1 MKVGVEWL
9 KDYADIDV
17 DVKELSEILTM
28 TGSKVEEYESKGN
41 DIKNVVVGKILEIEK
56 HPDADKLV
64 VTKVDVKNEILQ
76 IVTGAKNINVGDII
90 PIAKIGSE
98 LPGDVKIKKGSLR
111 GVESCGMMCSIG
123 ELGLTLDDMPNQ
135 IEDGIMILPKEYESK
150 LGEDIVD
157 VLNLRDD
164 IIEFEITPNRPDC
177 LSVEGL
183 GRETAV
189 SLNKE
194 YKNPNEKIDNLNIT
208 KKDSIEGLKVTI
220 DAPDLCYR
228 YVARVVKN
236 IVIKESPDWMRKRLK
251 ACGIRP
257 INNIVDIT
265 NYVMLEMGQPMHA
278 FDINSIENKHII
290 VRRAKDGEILKTL
303 DGIDRKLDNS
313 MLVISDEKKID
324 AIAGV
329 MGGEN
334 SEIEN
339 TTNMVVF
346 ESAVFKGGSVR
357 LTAKKLGLRTEAS
370 SRFEK
375 GLPQENAL
383 RAVNRA
389 VELVELLGAGEI
401 IDGVID
407 EYPEKQKEIKIDFSP
422 NRINN
427 LLGINISENEM
438 VKILNKLDIKVT
450 DGYCIPPYYRQ
461 DLEQEADIAEEILRI
476 YGYDKLESNL
486 DNSGNTVGGKSIY
499 QKMEDNIKNMLVNK
513 GFSEIYTYGF
523 INPEE
528 LTKSNILEDSDL
540 YKEIIKIRNPISED
554 YSIMKT
560 SVIPTM
566 MKTISSNYAKK
577 NNNLK
582 LFEYA
587 KVYRNKSN
595 IENNELPDEEQ
606 ILTIA
611 ITGKEEKFYILKG
624 IVENVLE
631 TVNLNRYDIS
641 KYSENKS
648 YHPGKTAIIKIGND
662 PIIILGQIHPIVQE
676 NYDVLDKVYIA
687 EINMKKLEKYSK
699 KEKKYTPIPKYPAVE
714 RDIAILVD
722 EKIEVLKIEKIIRS
736 KAKKILEDV
745 VLFDIYRNEKI
756 GNNKKSV
763 AYALKFRAKDRTLND
778 EEISEVMENIIKA
791 LEDELGAELRK

>member
-346 ESAVFKGGSVR
+346 ESAVFNGGSVR

-722 EKIEVLKIEKIIRS
+722 EKVEVLKIEKIIRS

>member
-9 KDYADIDV
+9 KDYSDIDV
-17 DVKELSEILTM
+17 DIKELSEIFTM
-28 TGSKVEEYESKGN
+28 TGSKVEGYEIKGDN
-41 DIKNVVVGKILEIEK
+41 IKNVVVGKILEIEK

-76 IVTGAKNINVGDII
+76 IVTGAKNIKKGDII

-98 LPGDVKIKKGSLR
+98 LPGDIKIKKGSLR

-123 ELGLTLDDMPNQ
+123 ELGLTLEDMPNQ

-157 VLNLRDD
+157 VLDLRDN

-194 YKNPNEKIDNLNIT
+194 YKNPNEKIDKLNID
-208 KKDSIEGLKVTI
+208 KKDKIEGLKVTI

-278 FDINSIENKHII
+278 FDINSIANKHII

-324 AIAGV
+324 AVAGV

-334 SEIEN
+334 SEIEKN
-339 TTNMVVF
+339 TNMVVF
-346 ESAVFKGGSVR
+346 ESAVFNGGSVR
-357 LTAKKLGLRTEAS
+357 MTAKRLGLRTEAS
-370 SRFEK
+370 SRYEK

-389 VELVELLGAGEI
+389 VELVELLGAGEA

-407 EYPEKQKEIKIDFSP
+407 EYPEKQKEIKIEFNP
-422 NRINN
+422 NRINS
-427 LLGINISENEM
+427 LLGINVSEDEM
-438 VKILNKLDIKVT
+438 VNILNKLDIKLI

-476 YGYDKLESNL
+476 YGYDKLESSL
-486 DNSGNTVGGKSIY
+486 DNSGNTVGGRSIY

-513 GFSEIYTYGF
+513 GFSEICTYGF
-523 INPEE
+523 INPDD
-528 LTKSNILEDSDL
+528 LAKSNILENSEL
-540 YKEIIKIRNPISED
+540 YKEVIKIRNPISED

-560 SVIPTM
+560 SVIPTV
-566 MKTISSNYAKK
+566 MKTISTNYAKK
-577 NNNLK
+577 NSNLK

-587 KVYRNKSN
+587 KVYKNKSN
-595 IENNELPDEEQ
+595 IENNELPDEKQ

-611 ITGKEEKFYILKG
+611 ITGKEEKFYDLKG

-641 KYSENKS
+641 RYTENTS

-662 PIIILGQIHPIVQE
+662 PIIIMGQIHPIVQE
-676 NYDVLDKVYIA
+676 NYDISDKVYIA

-699 KEKKYTPIPKYPAVE
+699 KEKKYVPIPKYPAVE
-714 RDIAILVD
+714 RDIAVLVD
-722 EKIEVLKIEKIIRS
+722 EKVEVLKIEKIIKA
-736 KAKKILEDV
+736 KAKKIIETVD
-745 VLFDIYRNEKI
+745 LFDIYRNEKI
-756 GNNKKSV
+756 GENKKSV
-763 AYALKFRAKDRTLND
+763 AYAIKFRAKDRTLND
-778 EEISEVMENIIKA
+778 EEISEVMEKIIKA

>member
-208 KKDSIEGLKVTI
+208 KKDSIEGLKVKI

-346 ESAVFKGGSVR
+346 ESAVFNGGSVR

-476 YGYDKLESNL
+476 YGYDKLKSNL

-756 GNNKKSV
+756 GDNKKSV

>member
-9 KDYADIDV
+9 KDYSDIDI

-28 TGSKVEEYESKGN
+28 TGSKVEGYESKGN

-64 VTKVDVKNEILQ
+64 VTKVDVKDEILQ
-76 IVTGAKNINVGDII
+76 IVTGAKNIKVGDII

-98 LPGDVKIKKGSLR
+98 LPGNIKIKKGSLR
-111 GVESCGMMCSIG
+111 GVDSCGMMCSIG
-123 ELGLTLDDMPNQ
+123 ELGLTLEDMPNQ
-135 IEDGIMILPKEYESK
+135 IENGIMILPKEYESK

-157 VLNLRDD
+157 VLDLRDD

-194 YKNPNEKIDNLNIT
+194 YKNPNKNIDKLKIE
-208 KKDSIEGLKVTI
+208 KKDEIEGLKVTI

-228 YVARVVKN
+228 YVARIVKN
-236 IVIKESPDWMRKRLK
+236 VVIKESPDWMRRRLK
-251 ACGIRP
+251 SCGVRP

-290 VRRAKDGEILKTL
+290 VRRAKNGEILKTL
-303 DGIDRKLDNS
+303 DGVDRKLDDS

-334 SEIEN
+334 SEIEKD
-339 TTNMVVF
+339 TEMVVF
-346 ESAVFKGGSVR
+346 ESAVFNGGSIR
-357 LTAKKLGLRTEAS
+357 MTAKKIGLRTEAS
-370 SRFEK
+370 SRYEK

-389 VELVELLGAGEI
+389 VELVELLGAGEV

-407 EYPEKQKEIKIDFSP
+407 EYPEKQKEIKIEFNP
-422 NRINN
+422 TRINN
-427 LLGINISENEM
+427 LLGINISEDTMIN
-438 VKILNKLDIKVT
+438 ILNRLDIKVV

-461 DLEQEADIAEEILRI
+461 DIEQDADIAEEILRI
-476 YGYDKLESNL
+476 YGYDKLESSL
-486 DNSGNTVGGKSIY
+486 ENSGNTVGGRSIY

-513 GFSEIYTYGF
+513 GFSEICTYGF

-528 LTKSNILEDSDL
+528 LEKSNILENSEL
-540 YKEIIKIRNPISED
+540 YKEVIKIRNPISED

-577 NNNLK
+577 NDNLK
-582 LFEYA
+582 LFEYD
-587 KVYRNKSN
+587 KVYKDKSN
-595 IENNELPDEEQ
+595 IENNELPNEEQ

-611 ITGKEEKFYILKG
+611 ITGKEEKFYDLKG

-641 KYSENKS
+641 RYSENTS
-648 YHPGKTAIIKIGND
+648 YHPGKTAIIKMGND
-662 PIIILGQIHPIVQE
+662 PIIIMGQIHPIVQE
-676 NYDVLDKVYIA
+676 NYNIIDKVYIA
-687 EINMKKLEKYSK
+687 EINMKKLEKYSR
-699 KEKKYTPIPKYPAVE
+699 KEKKYVPITKYPAVE
-714 RDIAILVD
+714 RDIAVLVD
-722 EKIEVLKIEKIIRS
+722 ENVEVLKIEKLI
-736 KAKKILEDV
+736 KAKSKKILEAV
-745 VLFDIYRNEKI
+745 NLFDIYRNEKI
-756 GNNKKSV
+756 GENKKSV
-763 AYALKFRAKDRTLND
+763 AYALKFRAKDRTLKD

-791 LEDELGAELRK
+791 LKDELGAELRK

>member
-9 KDYADIDV
+9 KDYSDIDI

-28 TGSKVEEYESKGN
+28 TGSKVEGYESKGN

-64 VTKVDVKNEILQ
+64 VTKVDVKDEILQ
-76 IVTGAKNINVGDII
+76 IVTGAKNIKVGDII

-98 LPGDVKIKKGSLR
+98 LPGNIKIKKGSLR
-111 GVESCGMMCSIG
+111 GVDSCGMMCSIG
-123 ELGLTLDDMPNQ
+123 ELGLTLEDMPNQ
-135 IEDGIMILPKEYESK
+135 IENGIMILPKEYESK

-157 VLNLRDD
+157 VLDLRDD

-194 YKNPNEKIDNLNIT
+194 YKNPNKNIDKLKIE
-208 KKDSIEGLKVTI
+208 KKDEIEGLKVTI

-228 YVARVVKN
+228 YVARIVKN
-236 IVIKESPDWMRKRLK
+236 VVIKESPDWMRRRLK
-251 ACGIRP
+251 SCGVRP

-278 FDINSIENKHII
+278 FDINSIENKHIL
-290 VRRAKDGEILKTL
+290 VRRAKNGEILKTL
-303 DGIDRKLDNS
+303 DGVDRKLDDS

-334 SEIEN
+334 SEIEKD
-339 TTNMVVF
+339 TEMVVF
-346 ESAVFKGGSVR
+346 ESAVFNGGSIR
-357 LTAKKLGLRTEAS
+357 MTAKKIGLRTEAS
-370 SRFEK
+370 SRYEK

-389 VELVELLGAGEI
+389 VELVELLGAGEV

-407 EYPEKQKEIKIDFSP
+407 EYPEKQKEIKIEFNP
-422 NRINN
+422 TRINN
-427 LLGINISENEM
+427 LLGINISEDTMIN
-438 VKILNKLDIKVT
+438 ILNRLDIKVV

-461 DLEQEADIAEEILRI
+461 DIEQDADIAEEILRI
-476 YGYDKLESNL
+476 YGYDKLESSL
-486 DNSGNTVGGKSIY
+486 ENSGNTVGGRSIY

-513 GFSEIYTYGF
+513 GFSEICTYGF

-528 LTKSNILEDSDL
+528 LEKSNILENSEL
-540 YKEIIKIRNPISED
+540 YKEVIKIRNPISED

-577 NNNLK
+577 NDNLK
-582 LFEYA
+582 LFEYD
-587 KVYRNKSN
+587 KVYKDKSN
-595 IENNELPDEEQ
+595 IENNELPNEEQ

-611 ITGKEEKFYILKG
+611 ITGKEEKFYDLKG

-641 KYSENKS
+641 RYSENTS
-648 YHPGKTAIIKIGND
+648 YHPGKTAIIKMGND
-662 PIIILGQIHPIVQE
+662 PIIIMGQIHPIVQE
-676 NYDVLDKVYIA
+676 NYNIIDKVYIA
-687 EINMKKLEKYSK
+687 EINMKKLEKYSR
-699 KEKKYTPIPKYPAVE
+699 KEKKYVPIPKYPAVE
-714 RDIAILVD
+714 RDIAVLVD
-722 EKIEVLKIEKIIRS
+722 ENVEVLKIEKLI
-736 KAKKILEDV
+736 KAKSKKILEEV
-745 VLFDIYRNEKI
+745 NLFDIYRNEKI
-756 GNNKKSV
+756 GENKKSV
-763 AYALKFRAKDRTLND
+763 AYALKFRAKDRTLKD

-791 LEDELGAELRK
+791 LKDELGAELRK

>member
-346 ESAVFKGGSVR
+346 ESAVFNGGSVR

-722 EKIEVLKIEKIIRS
+722 EKVEVLKIEKIIRS

-756 GNNKKSV
+756 GDNKKSV

>member
-346 ESAVFKGGSVR
+346 ESAVFNGGSVR

>member
-9 KDYADIDV
+9 KDYSDIDI

-28 TGSKVEEYESKGN
+28 TGSKVEGYESKGN

-64 VTKVDVKNEILQ
+64 VTKVDVKDEILQ
-76 IVTGAKNINVGDII
+76 IVTGAKNIKVGDII

-98 LPGDVKIKKGSLR
+98 LPGNIKIKKGSLR
-111 GVESCGMMCSIG
+111 GVDSCGMMCSIG
-123 ELGLTLDDMPNQ
+123 ELGLTLEDMPNQ
-135 IEDGIMILPKEYESK
+135 IENGIMILPKEYESK

-157 VLNLRDD
+157 VLDLRDD

-194 YKNPNEKIDNLNIT
+194 YKNPNKNIDKLKIE
-208 KKDSIEGLKVTI
+208 KKDEIEGLKVTI

-228 YVARVVKN
+228 YVARIVKN
-236 IVIKESPDWMRKRLK
+236 VVIKESPDWMRRRLK
-251 ACGIRP
+251 SCGVRP

-290 VRRAKDGEILKTL
+290 VRRAKNGEILKTL
-303 DGIDRKLDNS
+303 DGVDRKLDDS

-334 SEIEN
+334 SEIEKD
-339 TTNMVVF
+339 TEMVVF
-346 ESAVFKGGSVR
+346 ESAVFNGGSIR
-357 LTAKKLGLRTEAS
+357 MTAKKIGLRTEAS
-370 SRFEK
+370 SRYEK

-389 VELVELLGAGEI
+389 VELVELLGAGEV

-407 EYPEKQKEIKIDFSP
+407 EYPEKQKEIKIEFNP
-422 NRINN
+422 TRINN
-427 LLGINISENEM
+427 LLGINISEDTMIN
-438 VKILNKLDIKVT
+438 ILNRLDIKVV

-461 DLEQEADIAEEILRI
+461 DIEQDADIAEEILRI
-476 YGYDKLESNL
+476 YGYDKLESSL
-486 DNSGNTVGGKSIY
+486 ENSGNTVGGRSIY

-513 GFSEIYTYGF
+513 GFSEICTYGF

-528 LTKSNILEDSDL
+528 LEKSNILENSEL
-540 YKEIIKIRNPISED
+540 YKEVIKIRNPISED

-577 NNNLK
+577 NDNLK
-582 LFEYA
+582 LFEYD
-587 KVYRNKSN
+587 KVYKDKSN
-595 IENNELPDEEQ
+595 IENNELPNEEQ

-611 ITGKEEKFYILKG
+611 ITGKEEKFYDLKG

-641 KYSENKS
+641 RYSENTS
-648 YHPGKTAIIKIGND
+648 YHPGKTAIIKMGND
-662 PIIILGQIHPIVQE
+662 PIIIMGQIHPIVQE
-676 NYDVLDKVYIA
+676 NYNIIDKVYIA
-687 EINMKKLEKYSK
+687 EINMKKLEKYSR
-699 KEKKYTPIPKYPAVE
+699 KEKKYVPIPKYPAVE
-714 RDIAILVD
+714 RDIAVLVD
-722 EKIEVLKIEKIIRS
+722 ENVEVLKIEKLI
-736 KAKKILEDV
+736 KAKSKKILEAV
-745 VLFDIYRNEKI
+745 NLFDIYRNEKI
-756 GNNKKSV
+756 GENKKSV
-763 AYALKFRAKDRTLND
+763 AYALKFRAKDRTLKD

-791 LEDELGAELRK
+791 LKDELGAELRK

>member
-64 VTKVDVKNEILQ
+64 VTKVDVKNEILK

-98 LPGDVKIKKGSLR
+98 LKKKKKIKKGSLR

-346 ESAVFKGGSVR
+346 ESAVFNGGSVR

-438 VKILNKLDIKVT
+438 VKILNKLDIKVI

-540 YKEIIKIRNPISED
+540 YKEVIKIRNPISED

>member
-9 KDYADIDV
+9 KDYSDIDV

-28 TGSKVEEYESKGN
+28 TGSKVEGYESKGN

-64 VTKVDVKNEILQ
+64 VTKVDVKDEILQ
-76 IVTGAKNINVGDII
+76 IVTGAKNIKVGDII

-98 LPGDVKIKKGSLR
+98 LPGDIKIKKGSLR

-123 ELGLTLDDMPNQ
+123 ELGLTLEDMPNQ

-150 LGEDIVD
+150 LGENIVD
-157 VLNLRDD
+157 VLDLRDD

-194 YKNPNEKIDNLNIT
+194 YKNPNKNIDKLKID
-208 KKDSIEGLKVTI
+208 KKNEIEGLKVTI

-228 YVARVVKN
+228 YAARIVKN

-251 ACGIRP
+251 ACGVRP

-278 FDINSIENKHII
+278 FDINSIANKHII
-290 VRRAKDGEILKTL
+290 VRRAKDGETLKTL

-334 SEIEN
+334 SEIEKD
-339 TTNMVVF
+339 TKMVVF
-346 ESAVFKGGSVR
+346 ESAVFNGGSVR
-357 LTAKKLGLRTEAS
+357 MTAKKLGLRTEAS
-370 SRFEK
+370 SRYEK
-375 GLPQENAL
+375 GLPQENAI

-389 VELVELLGAGEI
+389 VELVELLGAGEA

-407 EYPEKQKEIKIDFSP
+407 EYPEKQKEIKIEFNP
-422 NRINN
+422 HRINN
-427 LLGINISENEM
+427 LLGINVSEDEM
-438 VKILNKLDIKVT
+438 VNILNKLDIKVV

-461 DLEQEADIAEEILRI
+461 DLEQDADIAEEILRI
-476 YGYDKLESNL
+476 YGYDKLESSL
-486 DNSGNTVGGKSIY
+486 DNSGNTVGGRSIY

-513 GFSEIYTYGF
+513 GFSEICTYGF

-528 LTKSNILEDSDL
+528 LSKSNILENSEL
-540 YKEIIKIRNPISED
+540 YKEVIKIRNPISED

-566 MKTISSNYAKK
+566 MKSISSNYAKK
-577 NNNLK
+577 NDNLK

-587 KVYRNKSN
+587 KVYKNKSN

-611 ITGKEEKFYILKG
+611 ITGKEEKFYDLKG

-641 KYSENKS
+641 KYTENTS

-662 PIIILGQIHPIVQE
+662 PIIIMGQIHPIVQE
-676 NYDVLDKVYIA
+676 NYDISDKVYIA

-699 KEKKYTPIPKYPAVE
+699 KEKKYVPIPKYPAVE
-714 RDIAILVD
+714 RDIAVLVD
-722 EKIEVLKIEKIIRS
+722 EKIEVLKIEKLIKA
-736 KAKKILEDV
+736 KAKKILEEV
-745 VLFDIYRNEKI
+745 NLFDIYRNEKI
-756 GNNKKSV
+756 GENKKSV
-763 AYALKFRAKDRTLND
+763 AYALKFRAKDRTLKD
-778 EEISEVMENIIKA
+778 DEISKVMEDIIKA
-791 LEDELGAELRK
+791 LKEELGAELRK

>member
-346 ESAVFKGGSVR
+346 ESAVFNGGSVR

-699 KEKKYTPIPKYPAVE
+699 KEKKYMPIPKYPAVE

-722 EKIEVLKIEKIIRS
+722 EKVEVLKIEKIIRS

>member
-9 KDYADIDV
+9 KDYSDIDV
-17 DVKELSEILTM
+17 DIKELSEIFTM
-28 TGSKVEEYESKGN
+28 TGSKVEGYEIKGDN
-41 DIKNVVVGKILEIEK
+41 IKNVVVGKILEIEK

-76 IVTGAKNINVGDII
+76 IVTGAKNIKKGDII

-98 LPGDVKIKKGSLR
+98 LPGDIKIKKGSLR

-123 ELGLTLDDMPNQ
+123 ELGLTLEDMPNQ

-157 VLNLRDD
+157 VLDLRDN

-194 YKNPNEKIDNLNIT
+194 YKNPNEKIDKLNID
-208 KKDSIEGLKVTI
+208 KKDKIEGLKVTI
-220 DAPDLCYR
+220 DATDLCYR

-278 FDINSIENKHII
+278 FDINSIANKHII

-324 AIAGV
+324 AVAGV

-334 SEIEN
+334 SEIEKN
-339 TTNMVVF
+339 TNMVVF
-346 ESAVFKGGSVR
+346 ESAVFNGGSVR
-357 LTAKKLGLRTEAS
+357 MTAKRLGLRTEAS
-370 SRFEK
+370 SRYEK

-389 VELVELLGAGEI
+389 VELVELLGAGEA

-407 EYPEKQKEIKIDFSP
+407 EYPEKQKEIKIEFNP
-422 NRINN
+422 NRINS
-427 LLGINISENEM
+427 LLGINVSEDEM
-438 VKILNKLDIKVT
+438 VNILNKLDIKLI

-476 YGYDKLESNL
+476 YGYDKLESSL
-486 DNSGNTVGGKSIY
+486 DNSGNTVGGRSIY

-513 GFSEIYTYGF
+513 GFSEICTYGF
-523 INPEE
+523 INPDD
-528 LTKSNILEDSDL
+528 LAKSNILENSEL
-540 YKEIIKIRNPISED
+540 YKEVIKIRNPISED

-560 SVIPTM
+560 SVIPTV
-566 MKTISSNYAKK
+566 MKTISTNYAKK
-577 NNNLK
+577 NSNLK

-587 KVYRNKSN
+587 KVYKNKSN
-595 IENNELPDEEQ
+595 IENNELPDEKQ

-611 ITGKEEKFYILKG
+611 ITGKEEKFYDLKG

-641 KYSENKS
+641 RYTENTS

-662 PIIILGQIHPIVQE
+662 PIIIMGQIHPIVQE
-676 NYDVLDKVYIA
+676 NYDISDKVYIA

-699 KEKKYTPIPKYPAVE
+699 KEKKYVPIPKYPAVE
-714 RDIAILVD
+714 RDIAVLVD
-722 EKIEVLKIEKIIRS
+722 EKVEVLKIEKIIKA
-736 KAKKILEDV
+736 KAKKIIETVD
-745 VLFDIYRNEKI
+745 LFDIYRNEKI
-756 GNNKKSV
+756 GENKKSV
-763 AYALKFRAKDRTLND
+763 AYAIKFRAKDRTLND
-778 EEISEVMENIIKA
+778 EEISEVMEKIIKA

>member
-1 MKVGVEWL
+1 MKVGLEWL

-194 YKNPNEKIDNLNIT
+194 YKNPNGKIDNLNIT

-303 DGIDRKLDNS
+303 DGMDRKLDNS

-346 ESAVFKGGSVR
+346 ESAVFNGGSVR

-528 LTKSNILEDSDL
+528 LTKSNISEDSDL

-566 MKTISSNYAKK
+566 MKIISSNYAKK

-641 KYSENKS
+641 KYSENMS

>member
-346 ESAVFKGGSVR
+346 ESAVFNGGSVR

-587 KVYRNKSN
+587 KVYKNKSN

-722 EKIEVLKIEKIIRS
+722 EKVEVLKIEKIIRS

>member
-9 KDYADIDV
+9 KDYSDIDV

-28 TGSKVEEYESKGN
+28 TGSKVEGYESKGN

-64 VTKVDVKNEILQ
+64 VTKVDVKDEILQ
-76 IVTGAKNINVGDII
+76 IVTGAKNIKVGDII

-98 LPGDVKIKKGSLR
+98 LPGDIKIKKGSLR

-123 ELGLTLDDMPNQ
+123 ELGLTLEDMPNQ

-150 LGEDIVD
+150 LGENIVD
-157 VLNLRDD
+157 VLDLRDD

-194 YKNPNEKIDNLNIT
+194 YKNPNKNIDKLKID
-208 KKDSIEGLKVTI
+208 KKNEMEGLKVTI

-228 YVARVVKN
+228 YTARVVKN

-251 ACGIRP
+251 ACGVRP

-278 FDINSIENKHII
+278 FDINSIANKHII
-290 VRRAKDGEILKTL
+290 VRRAKDGETLKTL

-329 MGGEN
+329 MGEEN
-334 SEIEN
+334 SEIEKD
-339 TTNMVVF
+339 TKMVVF
-346 ESAVFKGGSVR
+346 ESAVFNGGSVR
-357 LTAKKLGLRTEAS
+357 MTAKKLGLRTEAS
-370 SRFEK
+370 SRYEK
-375 GLPQENAL
+375 GLPQENAI

-389 VELVELLGAGEI
+389 VELVELLGAGEA

-407 EYPEKQKEIKIDFSP
+407 EYPEKQKEIKIEFNP
-422 NRINN
+422 HRINN
-427 LLGINISENEM
+427 LLGINVSEDEM
-438 VKILNKLDIKVT
+438 VNILNKLDIKVV

-461 DLEQEADIAEEILRI
+461 DLEQDADIAEEILRI
-476 YGYDKLESNL
+476 YGYDKLESSL
-486 DNSGNTVGGKSIY
+486 DNSGNTVGGRSIY

-513 GFSEIYTYGF
+513 GFSEICTYGF

-528 LTKSNILEDSDL
+528 LAKSNILENSEL
-540 YKEIIKIRNPISED
+540 YKEVIKIRNPISED

-560 SVIPTM
+560 SVVPTM
-566 MKTISSNYAKK
+566 MKSISSNYAKK
-577 NNNLK
+577 NDNLK

-587 KVYRNKSN
+587 KVYKNKSN

-611 ITGKEEKFYILKG
+611 ITGKEEKFYDLKG

-641 KYSENKS
+641 KYTENTS

-662 PIIILGQIHPIVQE
+662 PIIIMGQIHPIVQE
-676 NYDVLDKVYIA
+676 NYDISDKVYIA

-699 KEKKYTPIPKYPAVE
+699 KEKKYVPIPKYPAVE
-714 RDIAILVD
+714 RDIAVLVD
-722 EKIEVLKIEKIIRS
+722 EKIEVLKIEKLIKA
-736 KAKKILEDV
+736 KAKKILEEV
-745 VLFDIYRNEKI
+745 NLFDIYRNEKI
-756 GNNKKSV
+756 GENKKSV
-763 AYALKFRAKDRTLND
+763 AYALKFRAKDRTLKD
-778 EEISEVMENIIKA
+778 DEISKVMENIIKA
-791 LEDELGAELRK
+791 LKEELGAELRK

>member
-9 KDYADIDV
+9 KDYSDIDI

-28 TGSKVEEYESKGN
+28 TGSKVEGYESKGN

-64 VTKVDVKNEILQ
+64 VTKVDVKDEILQ
-76 IVTGAKNINVGDII
+76 IVTGAKNIKVGDII

-98 LPGDVKIKKGSLR
+98 LPGNIKIKKGSLR
-111 GVESCGMMCSIG
+111 GVDSCGMMCSIG
-123 ELGLTLDDMPNQ
+123 ELGLTLEDMPNQ
-135 IEDGIMILPKEYESK
+135 IENGIMILPKEYESK

-157 VLNLRDD
+157 VLDLRDD

-194 YKNPNEKIDNLNIT
+194 YKNPNKNIDKLKIE
-208 KKDSIEGLKVTI
+208 KKDEIEGLKVTI

-228 YVARVVKN
+228 YVARIVKN
-236 IVIKESPDWMRKRLK
+236 VVIKESPDWMRRRLK
-251 ACGIRP
+251 SCGVRP

-290 VRRAKDGEILKTL
+290 VRRAKNGEILKTL
-303 DGIDRKLDNS
+303 DGVDRKLDDS

-334 SEIEN
+334 SEIEKD
-339 TTNMVVF
+339 TEMVVF
-346 ESAVFKGGSVR
+346 ESAVFNGGSIR
-357 LTAKKLGLRTEAS
+357 MTAKKIGLRTEAS
-370 SRFEK
+370 SRYEK

-389 VELVELLGAGEI
+389 VELVELLGAGEV

-407 EYPEKQKEIKIDFSP
+407 EYPEKQKEIKIEFNP
-422 NRINN
+422 TRINN
-427 LLGINISENEM
+427 LLGINISEDTMIN
-438 VKILNKLDIKVT
+438 ILNRLDIKVV

-461 DLEQEADIAEEILRI
+461 DIEQDADIAEEILRI
-476 YGYDKLESNL
+476 YGYDKLESSL
-486 DNSGNTVGGKSIY
+486 ENSGNTVGGRSIY

-513 GFSEIYTYGF
+513 GFSEICTYGF

-528 LTKSNILEDSDL
+528 LEKSNILENSEL
-540 YKEIIKIRNPISED
+540 YKEVIKIRNPISED

-577 NNNLK
+577 NDNLK
-582 LFEYA
+582 LFEYD
-587 KVYRNKSN
+587 KVYKDKSN
-595 IENNELPDEEQ
+595 IENNELPNEEK

-611 ITGKEEKFYILKG
+611 ITGKEEKFYDLKG

-641 KYSENKS
+641 RYSENTS
-648 YHPGKTAIIKIGND
+648 YHPGKTAIIKMGND
-662 PIIILGQIHPIVQE
+662 PIIIMGQIHPIVQE
-676 NYDVLDKVYIA
+676 NYNIIDKVYIA
-687 EINMKKLEKYSK
+687 EINMKKLEKYSR
-699 KEKKYTPIPKYPAVE
+699 KEKKYVPIPKYPAVE
-714 RDIAILVD
+714 RDIAVLVD
-722 EKIEVLKIEKIIRS
+722 ENVEVLKIEKLI
-736 KAKKILEDV
+736 KAKSKKILEAV
-745 VLFDIYRNEKI
+745 NLFDIYRNKKI
-756 GNNKKSV
+756 GENKKSV
-763 AYALKFRAKDRTLND
+763 AYALKFRAKDRTLKD

-791 LEDELGAELRK
+791 LKDELGAELRK

>member
-278 FDINSIENKHII
+278 FNINSIENKHII
-290 VRRAKDGEILKTL
+290 IRKAKDGEKIKTL

-346 ESAVFKGGSVR
+346 ESAVFNGGSVR

>member
-28 TGSKVEEYESKGN
+28 TGSKVEEYESKKKKK
-41 DIKNVVVGKILEIEK
+41 KNVVVGKILEIEK

-346 ESAVFKGGSVR
+346 ESAVFNGGSVR

>member
-9 KDYADIDV
+9 KDYSDIDV
-17 DVKELSEILTM
+17 DAKELSEILTM
-28 TGSKVEEYESKGN
+28 TGSKVEGYESKGN

-64 VTKVDVKNEILQ
+64 VTKVDVKDEILQ
-76 IVTGAKNINVGDII
+76 IVTGAKNIKVGDII

-98 LPGDVKIKKGSLR
+98 LPGDIKIKKGSLR

-123 ELGLTLDDMPNQ
+123 ELGLTLEDMPNQ

-150 LGEDIVD
+150 LGENIVD
-157 VLNLRDD
+157 VLDLRDD

-194 YKNPNEKIDNLNIT
+194 YKNPNKNIDKLKID
-208 KKDSIEGLKVTI
+208 KKNEIEGLKVTI

-228 YVARVVKN
+228 YAARVVKD

-251 ACGIRP
+251 ACGVRP

-278 FDINSIENKHII
+278 FDINSIANKHII
-290 VRRAKDGEILKTL
+290 VRRAKDGETLKTL

-334 SEIEN
+334 SEIEID
-339 TTNMVVF
+339 TKMVVF
-346 ESAVFKGGSVR
+346 ESAVFNGGSVR
-357 LTAKKLGLRTEAS
+357 MTAKKLGLRTEAS
-370 SRFEK
+370 SRYEK
-375 GLPQENAL
+375 GLPQENAI

-389 VELVELLGAGEI
+389 VELVELLGAGEA

-407 EYPEKQKEIKIDFSP
+407 EYPEKQKEIKIEFNP
-422 NRINN
+422 HRINN
-427 LLGINISENEM
+427 LLGINVSEEEM
-438 VKILNKLDIKVT
+438 VNILNKLDIKVV

-461 DLEQEADIAEEILRI
+461 DLEQDADIAEEILRI
-476 YGYDKLESNL
+476 YGYDKLESSL
-486 DNSGNTVGGKSIY
+486 DNSGNTVGGRSIY
-499 QKMEDNIKNMLVNK
+499 QKMEDNIKNMLINK
-513 GFSEIYTYGF
+513 GFSEICTYGF

-528 LTKSNILEDSDL
+528 LSKSNILDDSEL
-540 YKEIIKIRNPISED
+540 YKEVIKIRNPISED

-566 MKTISSNYAKK
+566 MKSISSNYAKK
-577 NNNLK
+577 NDNLK

-587 KVYRNKSN
+587 KVYKNKSN

-611 ITGKEEKFYILKG
+611 ITGKEEKFYDLKG

-641 KYSENKS
+641 RYTENTS

-662 PIIILGQIHPIVQE
+662 PIIIMGQIHPIVQE
-676 NYDVLDKVYIA
+676 NYDISDKVYIA

-699 KEKKYTPIPKYPAVE
+699 KEKKYVPIPKYPAVE
-714 RDIAILVD
+714 RDIAVLID
-722 EKIEVLKIEKIIRS
+722 EKIEVLKIEKLIKA
-736 KAKKILEDV
+736 KAKKILEEV
-745 VLFDIYRNEKI
+745 NLFDIYRNEKI
-756 GNNKKSV
+756 GENKKSV
-763 AYALKFRAKDRTLND
+763 AYALKFRAKDRTLKD
-778 EEISEVMENIIKA
+778 EEISEVMEDIIKA
-791 LEDELGAELRK
+791 LKDELGAELRK

>member
-9 KDYADIDV
+9 KDYSDIDV
-17 DVKELSEILTM
+17 DIKELSEIFTM
-28 TGSKVEEYESKGN
+28 TGSKVEGYEIKGDN
-41 DIKNVVVGKILEIEK
+41 IKNVVVGKILEIEK

-76 IVTGAKNINVGDII
+76 IVTGAKNIKKGDII

-98 LPGDVKIKKGSLR
+98 LPGDIKIKKGSLR

-123 ELGLTLDDMPNQ
+123 ELGLTLEDMPNQ

-157 VLNLRDD
+157 VLDLRDN

-194 YKNPNEKIDNLNIT
+194 YKNPNEKIDKLNID
-208 KKDSIEGLKVTI
+208 KKDKIEGLKVTI

-278 FDINSIENKHII
+278 FDINSIANKHII

-324 AIAGV
+324 AVAGV
-329 MGGEN
+329 IGGEN
-334 SEIEN
+334 SEIEKN
-339 TTNMVVF
+339 TNMVVF
-346 ESAVFKGGSVR
+346 ESAVFNGGSVR
-357 LTAKKLGLRTEAS
+357 MTAKRLGLRTEAS
-370 SRFEK
+370 SRYEK

-389 VELVELLGAGEI
+389 VELVELLGAGEA

-407 EYPEKQKEIKIDFSP
+407 EYPEKQKEIKIEFNP
-422 NRINN
+422 NRINS
-427 LLGINISENEM
+427 LLGINVSEDEM
-438 VKILNKLDIKVT
+438 VNILNKLDIKLI

-476 YGYDKLESNL
+476 YGYDKLESSL
-486 DNSGNTVGGKSIY
+486 DNSGNTVGGRSIY

-513 GFSEIYTYGF
+513 GFSEICTYGF
-523 INPEE
+523 INPDD
-528 LTKSNILEDSDL
+528 LAKSNILENSEL
-540 YKEIIKIRNPISED
+540 YKEVIKIRNPISED

-560 SVIPTM
+560 SVIPTV
-566 MKTISSNYAKK
+566 MKTISTNYAKK
-577 NNNLK
+577 NSNLK

-587 KVYRNKSN
+587 KVYKNKSN
-595 IENNELPDEEQ
+595 IENNELPDEKQ

-611 ITGKEEKFYILKG
+611 ITGKEEKFYDLKG

-641 KYSENKS
+641 RYTENTS

-662 PIIILGQIHPIVQE
+662 PIIIMGQIHPIVQE
-676 NYDVLDKVYIA
+676 NYDISDKVYIA

-699 KEKKYTPIPKYPAVE
+699 KEKKYVPIPKYPAVE
-714 RDIAILVD
+714 RDIAVLVD
-722 EKIEVLKIEKIIRS
+722 EKVEVLKIEKIIKA
-736 KAKKILEDV
+736 KAKKIIETVD
-745 VLFDIYRNEKI
+745 LFDIYRNEKI
-756 GNNKKSV
+756 GENKKSV
-763 AYALKFRAKDRTLND
+763 AYAIKFRAKDRTLND
-778 EEISEVMENIIKA
+778 EEISEVMEKIIKA

>member
-9 KDYADIDV
+9 KDYSDIDV
-17 DVKELSEILTM
+17 DIKELSEIFTM
-28 TGSKVEEYESKGN
+28 TGSKVEGYEIKGDN
-41 DIKNVVVGKILEIEK
+41 IKNVVVGKILEIEK

-76 IVTGAKNINVGDII
+76 IVTGAKNIKKGDII

-98 LPGDVKIKKGSLR
+98 LPGDIKIKKGSLR

-123 ELGLTLDDMPNQ
+123 ELGLTLEDMPNQ

-157 VLNLRDD
+157 VLDLRDN

-194 YKNPNEKIDNLNIT
+194 YKNPNEKIDKLNID
-208 KKDSIEGLKVTI
+208 KKDKIEGFKVTI

-278 FDINSIENKHII
+278 FDINSIANKHII

-324 AIAGV
+324 AVAGV

-334 SEIEN
+334 SEIEKN
-339 TTNMVVF
+339 TNMVVF
-346 ESAVFKGGSVR
+346 ESAVFNGGSVR
-357 LTAKKLGLRTEAS
+357 MTAKRLGLRTEAS
-370 SRFEK
+370 SRYEK

-389 VELVELLGAGEI
+389 VELVELLGAGEA

-407 EYPEKQKEIKIDFSP
+407 EYPEKQKEIKIEFNP
-422 NRINN
+422 NRINS
-427 LLGINISENEM
+427 LLGINVSEDEM
-438 VKILNKLDIKVT
+438 VNILNKLDIKLI

-476 YGYDKLESNL
+476 YGYDKLESSL
-486 DNSGNTVGGKSIY
+486 DNSGNTVGGRSIY

-513 GFSEIYTYGF
+513 GFSEICTYGF
-523 INPEE
+523 INPDD
-528 LTKSNILEDSDL
+528 LAKSNILENSEL
-540 YKEIIKIRNPISED
+540 YKEVIKIRNPISED

-560 SVIPTM
+560 SVIPTV
-566 MKTISSNYAKK
+566 MKTISTNYAKK
-577 NNNLK
+577 NSNLK

-587 KVYRNKSN
+587 KVYKNKSN
-595 IENNELPDEEQ
+595 IENNELPDEKQ

-611 ITGKEEKFYILKG
+611 ITGKEEKFYDLKG

-641 KYSENKS
+641 RYTENTS

-662 PIIILGQIHPIVQE
+662 PIIIMGQIHPIVQE
-676 NYDVLDKVYIA
+676 NYDISDKVYIA

-699 KEKKYTPIPKYPAVE
+699 KEKKYVPIPKYPAVE
-714 RDIAILVD
+714 RDIAVLVD
-722 EKIEVLKIEKIIRS
+722 EKVEVLKIEKIIKA
-736 KAKKILEDV
+736 KAKKIIETVD
-745 VLFDIYRNEKI
+745 LFDIYRNEKI
-756 GNNKKSV
+756 GENKKSV
-763 AYALKFRAKDRTLND
+763 AYAIKFRAKDRTLND
-778 EEISEVMENIIKA
+778 EEISEVMEKIIKA

>member
-9 KDYADIDV
+9 KDYSDIDI

-28 TGSKVEEYESKGN
+28 TGSKVEGYESKGN

-64 VTKVDVKNEILQ
+64 VTKVDVKDEILQ
-76 IVTGAKNINVGDII
+76 IVTGAKNIKVGDII

-98 LPGDVKIKKGSLR
+98 LPGNIKIKKGSLR
-111 GVESCGMMCSIG
+111 GVDSCGMMCSIG
-123 ELGLTLDDMPNQ
+123 ELGLTLEDMPNQ
-135 IEDGIMILPKEYESK
+135 IENGIMILPKEYESK

-157 VLNLRDD
+157 VLDLRDD

-194 YKNPNEKIDNLNIT
+194 YKNPNKNIDKLKIE
-208 KKDSIEGLKVTI
+208 KKDEIEGLKVTI

-228 YVARVVKN
+228 YVARIVKN
-236 IVIKESPDWMRKRLK
+236 VVIKESPDWMRRRLK
-251 ACGIRP
+251 SCGVRP

-290 VRRAKDGEILKTL
+290 VRRAKNGEILKTL
-303 DGIDRKLDNS
+303 DGVDRKLDDS

-334 SEIEN
+334 SEIEKD
-339 TTNMVVF
+339 TEMVVF
-346 ESAVFKGGSVR
+346 ESAVFNGGSIR
-357 LTAKKLGLRTEAS
+357 MTAKKIGLRTEAS
-370 SRFEK
+370 SRYEK

-389 VELVELLGAGEI
+389 VELVELLGAGEV

-407 EYPEKQKEIKIDFSP
+407 EYPEKQKEIKIEFNP
-422 NRINN
+422 TRINN
-427 LLGINISENEM
+427 LLGINISEDTMIN
-438 VKILNKLDIKVT
+438 ILNRLDIKVV

-461 DLEQEADIAEEILRI
+461 DIEQDADIAEEILRI
-476 YGYDKLESNL
+476 YGYDKLESSL
-486 DNSGNTVGGKSIY
+486 ENSGNTVGGRSIY

-513 GFSEIYTYGF
+513 GFSEICTYGF

-528 LTKSNILEDSDL
+528 LEKSNILENSEL
-540 YKEIIKIRNPISED
+540 YKEVIKIRNPISED

-577 NNNLK
+577 NDNLK
-582 LFEYA
+582 LFEYD
-587 KVYRNKSN
+587 KVYKDKSN
-595 IENNELPDEEQ
+595 IENNELPNEEQ

-611 ITGKEEKFYILKG
+611 ITGKEEKFYDLKG

-641 KYSENKS
+641 RYSENTS
-648 YHPGKTAIIKIGND
+648 YHPGKTAIIKMGND
-662 PIIILGQIHPIVQE
+662 PIIIMGQIHPIVQE
-676 NYDVLDKVYIA
+676 NYNIIDKVYIA
-687 EINMKKLEKYSK
+687 EINMKKLEKYSR
-699 KEKKYTPIPKYPAVE
+699 KEKKYVPIPKYPAVE
-714 RDIAILVD
+714 RDIAVLVD
-722 EKIEVLKIEKIIRS
+722 ENVEVLKIEKLI
-736 KAKKILEDV
+736 KAKSKKILEEV
-745 VLFDIYRNEKI
+745 NLFDIYRNEKI
-756 GNNKKSV
+756 GENKKSV
-763 AYALKFRAKDRTLND
+763 AYALKFRAKDRTLKD

-791 LEDELGAELRK
+791 LKDELGAELRK

>member
-346 ESAVFKGGSVR
+346 ESAVFNGGSVR

-422 NRINN
+422 NRISN

>member
-346 ESAVFKGGSVR
+346 ESAVFNGGSVR

-438 VKILNKLDIKVT
+438 VKILNKLDIKVI

-722 EKIEVLKIEKIIRS
+722 EKVEVLKIEKIIRS

-756 GNNKKSV
+756 GDNKKSV

>member
-98 LPGDVKIKKGSLR
+98 LKKKKKIKKGSLR

-346 ESAVFKGGSVR
+346 ESAVFNGGSVR

-438 VKILNKLDIKVT
+438 VKILNKLDIKVI

>member
-9 KDYADIDV
+9 KDYSDIDI

-28 TGSKVEEYESKGN
+28 TGSKVEGYESKGN

-64 VTKVDVKNEILQ
+64 VTKVDVKDEILQ
-76 IVTGAKNINVGDII
+76 IVTGAKNIKVGDII

-98 LPGDVKIKKGSLR
+98 LPGNIKIKKGSLR
-111 GVESCGMMCSIG
+111 GVDSCGMMCSIG
-123 ELGLTLDDMPNQ
+123 ELGLTLEDMPNQ
-135 IEDGIMILPKEYESK
+135 IENGIMILPKEYESK

-157 VLNLRDD
+157 VLDLRDD

-194 YKNPNEKIDNLNIT
+194 YKNPNKNIDKLKIE
-208 KKDSIEGLKVTI
+208 KKDEIEGLKVTI

-228 YVARVVKN
+228 YVARIVKN
-236 IVIKESPDWMRKRLK
+236 VVIKESPDWMRRRLK
-251 ACGIRP
+251 SCGVRP

-290 VRRAKDGEILKTL
+290 VRRAKNGEILKTL
-303 DGIDRKLDNS
+303 DGVDRKLDDS

-334 SEIEN
+334 SEIEKD
-339 TTNMVVF
+339 TEMVVF
-346 ESAVFKGGSVR
+346 ESAVFNGGSIR
-357 LTAKKLGLRTEAS
+357 MTAKKIGLRTEAS
-370 SRFEK
+370 SRYEK

-389 VELVELLGAGEI
+389 VELVELLGAGEV

-407 EYPEKQKEIKIDFSP
+407 EYPEKQKEIKIEFNP
-422 NRINN
+422 TRINN
-427 LLGINISENEM
+427 LLGINISEDTMIN
-438 VKILNKLDIKVT
+438 ILNRLDIKVV

-461 DLEQEADIAEEILRI
+461 DIEQDADIAEEILRI
-476 YGYDKLESNL
+476 YGYDKLESSL
-486 DNSGNTVGGKSIY
+486 ENSGNTVGGRSIY

-513 GFSEIYTYGF
+513 GFSEICTYGF

-528 LTKSNILEDSDL
+528 LEKSNILENSEL
-540 YKEIIKIRNPISED
+540 YKEVIKIRNPISED

-577 NNNLK
+577 NDNLK
-582 LFEYA
+582 LFEYD
-587 KVYRNKSN
+587 KVYKDKSN
-595 IENNELPDEEQ
+595 IENNELPNEEQ

-611 ITGKEEKFYILKG
+611 ITGKEEKFYDLKG

-641 KYSENKS
+641 RYSENTS
-648 YHPGKTAIIKIGND
+648 YHPGKTAIIKMGND
-662 PIIILGQIHPIVQE
+662 PIIIMGQIHQIVQE
-676 NYDVLDKVYIA
+676 NYNIIDKVYIA
-687 EINMKKLEKYSK
+687 EINMKKLEKYSR
-699 KEKKYTPIPKYPAVE
+699 KEKKYVPIPKYPAVE
-714 RDIAILVD
+714 RDIAVLVD
-722 EKIEVLKIEKIIRS
+722 ENVEVLKIEKLI
-736 KAKKILEDV
+736 KAKSKKILEAV
-745 VLFDIYRNEKI
+745 NLFDIYRNEKI
-756 GNNKKSV
+756 GENKKSV
-763 AYALKFRAKDRTLND
+763 AYALKFRAKDRTLKD

-791 LEDELGAELRK
+791 LKDELGAELRK